1 MILSNEGIKNKGL
14 WTDKKYILPAYDRD
28 KVIAETKCNPVWIHF
43 GAGNIFR
50 ALLANMQEELL
61 AKGIEKTGIIV
72 VEAFDDEIID
82 KAYRAYDDLCIL
94 FTLKSDGDVTKKVL
108 GSVTESLKAE
118 EDWERI
124 VEKFE
129 NPSLQMASFTIT
141 EKGYEDIS
149 ENGVLAKIAKLC
161 YHRYLKGK
169 YPISLVSFD
178 NCKDNGKKLFN
189 RVVYHAKR
197 MVDDEGFF
205 EYLSNEQYVAYPWTM
220 IDKITP
226 RPDEGVLKTIAD
238 DGIESID
245 IHRTSK
251 NTYVS
256 AFVNAEDKEYLVI
269 EDKFPNGRPRLEE
282 SGVIFTDRETVSL
295 VERMKVST
303 CLNPLHTALAI
314 FGCLLGF
321 GTIYEE
327 MQDEDLVRLV
337 HTLAYKEG
345 LPVVEDPKVINPE
358 DFLKEVI
365 EDRLSNPFIKD
376 SPKRIAT
383 DTSQKLGIRF
393 GETLKAYARYEYLDV
408 GNLVAIPLVF
418 AGWCRYLMGVDDEGC
433 EFEISP
439 DPLLETLQEHL
450 KGVKLG
456 SVGPFGKYLKP
467 ILCDKS
473 IFGVDLY
480 EIGLGDKVEGYFEKM
495 VSGRYMVR
503 QALRDII

>member
-1 MILSNEGIKNKGL
+1 MILSNEGIKNKDL
-14 WTDKKYILPAYDRD
+14 WTDKKYKLPVYDRD
-28 KVIAETKCNPVWIHF
+28 KMISETKCSPVWIHF

-50 ALLANMQEELL
+50 AFLANLQEELL
-61 AKGIEKTGIIV
+61 AKGIEKAGIVV
-72 VEAFDDEIID
+72 VEAYDDEIID
-82 KAYRAYDDLCIL
+82 KAYRAYDNLCML
-94 FTLKSDGDVTKKVL
+94 FTLKASGGVDKKVI
-108 GSVTESLKAE
+108 GSVAESLKAV
-118 EDWERI
+118 EDWDRL
-124 VEKFE
+124 VEIFE
-129 NPSLQMASFTIT
+129 NSSLQMASFTIT
-141 EKGYEDIS
+141 EKGYEDTS
-149 ENGVLAKIAKLC
+149 ENSVLSMIAKLC
-161 YHRYLKGK
+161 YRRYKKGK

-178 NCKDNGKKLFN
+178 NCKDNGKKLFD
-189 RVVYHAKR
+189 RVVYHAQRLVK
-197 MVDDEGFF
+197 DEGFM
-205 EYLSNEQYVAYPWTM
+205 EYLANENYVAFPWSM

-226 RPDEGVLKTIAD
+226 RPDEGILKTIAE

-245 IHRTSK
+245 IYCTSK
-251 NTYVS
+251 NTYFS
-256 AFVNAEDKEYLVI
+256 AFVNAEETEYLVI

-321 GTIYEE
+321 ETIYEE
-327 MQDEDLVRLV
+327 MQDEDLARLV

-358 DFLKEVI
+358 EFLKEVI
-365 EDRLSNPFIKD
+365 EVRFSNPFIKD

-393 GETLKAYARYEYLDV
+393 GETLKAYARKEDLDV
-408 GNLVAIPLVF
+408 GSLAAIPLVF
-418 AGWCRYLMGVDDEGC
+418 AGWCRYLMGVDDDGS

-456 SVGPFGKYLKP
+456 STGPFGKYLKP

-480 EIGLGDKVEGYFEKM
+480 EIGLGNKVEGYFEKM
-495 VSGRYMVR
+495 VSGRHMVR
-503 QALRDII
+503 KTLRDSI

>member
-1 MILSNEGIKNKGL
+1 M
-14 WTDKKYILPAYDRD
+14 YI
-28 KVIAETKCNPVWIHF
+28 IH
-43 GAGNIFR
+43 
-50 ALLANMQEELL
+50 
-61 AKGIEKTGIIV
+61 
-72 VEAFDDEIID
+72 
-82 KAYRAYDDLCIL
+82 
-94 FTLKSDGDVTKKVL
+94 LKIRWRCYQKVL

-327 MQDEDLVRLV
+327 MQDENLVRLV

-345 LPVVEDPKVINPE
+345 LPVVEDPKVIILRI
-358 DFLKEVI
+358 FSRKLLKTDYQI
-365 EDRLSNPFIKD
+365 HLLKTA
-376 SPKRIAT
+376 PKGLP
-383 DTSQKLGIRF
+383 Q
-393 GETLKAYARYEYLDV
+393 
-408 GNLVAIPLVF
+408 
-418 AGWCRYLMGVDDEGC
+418 
-433 EFEISP
+433 
-439 DPLLETLQEHL
+439 
-450 KGVKLG
+450 
-456 SVGPFGKYLKP
+456 
-467 ILCDKS
+467 ILRKN
-473 IFGVDLY
+473 
-480 EIGLGDKVEGYFEKM
+480 
-495 VSGRYMVR
+495 
-503 QALRDII
+503 